1 MVSVLVK
8 HIRETD
14 RKLAQW
20 IQNGAKNE
28 DTASKVATGSAVSG
42 KTSYMDTVTKD
53 ESTENLDIRQILDI
67 KELQRIQDLF
77 LTVTGMTAVVD
88 MKGKYI
94 TKGNSLPAFTAGIP
108 EKHNELREF
117 TQDLTVGGFRAGT
130 VIGGIVPE
138 ARMIQPQA
146 RK

>member
-28 DTASKVATGSAVSG
+28 DTASKAVTGSAVSG

-53 ESTENLDIRQILDI
+53 ESTENLDIRQILDM

-77 LTVTGMTAVVD
+77 LTATGMTAAVVD
-88 MKGKYI
+88 MKGNILQKEAP
-94 TKGNSLPAFTAGIP
+94 LPVFTAVIP
-108 EKHNELREF
+108 VE
-117 TQDLTVGGFRAGT
+117 TQ
-130 VIGGIVPE
+130 
-138 ARMIQPQA
+138 
-146 RK
+146 